1 VEDVLDV
8 VEEQLEPW
16 EEVPGPG
23 QEQVAVVAVVDGV
36 VVPDDSDLVQAPHM
50 SADQNPAPDIIW
62 VPLIDRTEAAC
73 EDI

>member
-8 VEEQLEPW
+8 VVEQWEPW

-23 QEQVAVVAVVDGV
+23 QEQVAVVDGV

-62 VPLIDRTEAAC
+62 VPLIDRKEAAC